1 MMATHTNKDSRHI
14 MHVIKPDTVGAE
26 IGVWFGNTSTQFV
39 KKGLKKLYMVDP
51 YSVEP
56 YKENS
61 EMSFQEYLAKYA
73 KVTGE
78 IAPAGFAKYYDR
90 VYEEVKTRF
99 NSYEEV
105 EICRM
110 SSDEWFE
117 QFMAAKGHGNDEM
130 LDWIYIDG
138 DHSYEGCLRDLENAL
153 QVVKPGGLI
162 LGDDYG
168 WPNAKW
174 FKPGVTKAVDEFIN
188 KNELTNKM
196 FKHGET
202 QYEIRI

>member
-14 MHVIKPDTVGAE
+14 MHAIRPNTIGAE
-26 IGVWFGNTSTQFV
+26 IGVWMGNTSTQFL
-39 KKGLKKLYMVDP
+39 KKGLKKFYMVDS

-56 YKENS
+56 YKENTERS
-61 EMSFQEYLAKYA
+61 YQEYIAKYQPI
-73 KVTGE
+73 TGE
-78 IAPAGFAKYYDR
+78 FSEAGFQRFYDR
-90 VYEEVKTRF
+90 VHNEVKERF
-99 NSYEEV
+99 QDPEV

-110 SSDEWFE
+110 TSDMWFE
-117 QFMAAKGHGNDEM
+117 QFNDEM

-138 DHSYEGCLRDLENAL
+138 DHSYEGCLRDLENSL
-153 QVVKPGGLI
+153 KVVKQGGLI

-188 KNELTNKM
+188 RHKLNKM
-196 FKHGET
+196 LRHGET

>member
-14 MHVIKPDTVGAE
+14 MHAIKPDTVGAE

-90 VYEEVKTRF
+90 VFAEVQSRF
-99 NSYEEV
+99 RTYEEV

-117 QFMAAKGHGNDEM
+117 KHKDVE

-188 KNELTNKM
+188 KHELTKM

>member
-14 MHVIKPDTVGAE
+14 MHAIKPDTVGAE

-56 YKENS
+56 YKESS

-90 VYEEVKTRF
+90 VFAEVQSRF
-99 NSYEEV
+99 RTYEEV

-117 QFMAAKGHGNDEM
+117 KHKDVE

-153 QVVKPGGLI
+153 QVVKQGGLI

-188 KNELTNKM
+188 KHELTKM

>member
-14 MHVIKPDTVGAE
+14 MHAIRPNTIGAE
-26 IGVWFGNTSTQFV
+26 IGVWMGNTSTQFL
-39 KKGLKKLYMVDP
+39 KKGLKKLYMVDS

-56 YKENS
+56 YKENTERS
-61 EMSFQEYLAKYA
+61 YQEYIAKYQPI
-73 KVTGE
+73 TGE
-78 IAPAGFAKYYDR
+78 FSEAGFQRFYDR
-90 VYEEVKTRF
+90 VYNEVKERF
-99 NSYEEV
+99 QDPEV

-110 SSDEWFE
+110 TSDRWFKLF
-117 QFMAAKGHGNDEM
+117 QNHMLDF

-138 DHSYEGCLRDLENAL
+138 DHSYEGCLRDLENSL
-153 QVVKPGGLI
+153 KVVRQGGLI

-188 KNELTNKM
+188 KHKLTKM
-196 FKHGET
+196 LRHGET

>member
-14 MHVIKPDTVGAE
+14 MHAIKPDTVGAE

-90 VYEEVKTRF
+90 VFAEVQSRF
-99 NSYEEV
+99 RTYEEV

-117 QFMAAKGHGNDEM
+117 KHKDVE

-153 QVVKPGGLI
+153 QVVKQGGLI

-188 KNELTNKM
+188 KHELTKM

>member
-14 MHVIKPDTVGAE
+14 MHAIRPNTIGAE
-26 IGVWFGNTSTQFV
+26 IGVWMGNTSTQFL
-39 KKGLKKLYMVDP
+39 KKGLKKLYMVDS

-56 YKENS
+56 YKENTERS
-61 EMSFQEYLAKYA
+61 YQEYIAKYQPI
-73 KVTGE
+73 TGE
-78 IAPAGFAKYYDR
+78 FSEAGFQRFYDR
-90 VYEEVKTRF
+90 VYNEVKERF
-99 NSYEEV
+99 QDPEV

-110 SSDEWFE
+110 TSDRWFE
-117 QFMAAKGHGNDEM
+117 QFQNYMLDF

-138 DHSYEGCLRDLENAL
+138 DHSYEGCLRDLENSL
-153 QVVKPGGLI
+153 KVVRQGGLI

-188 KNELTNKM
+188 KHKFTKM
-196 FKHGET
+196 LRHGET

>member
-14 MHVIKPDTVGAE
+14 MHAIKPNTIGAE
-26 IGVWFGNTSTQFV
+26 IGVWMGNTSTQFL
-39 KKGLKKLYMVDP
+39 KKGLKKFYMVDS

-56 YKENS
+56 YKENTERS
-61 EMSFQEYLAKYA
+61 YQEYIAKYQPI
-73 KVTGE
+73 TGE
-78 IAPAGFAKYYDR
+78 ISEAGFQRFYDR
-90 VYEEVKTRF
+90 VHNEVKERF
-99 NSYEEV
+99 QDPEV

-110 SSDEWFE
+110 TSDMWFE
-117 QFMAAKGHGNDEM
+117 QFNDEM

-138 DHSYEGCLRDLENAL
+138 DHSYEGCLRDLENSL
-153 QVVKPGGLI
+153 KVVKQGGLI

-174 FKPGVTKAVDEFIN
+174 SKPGVTKAVDEFIN
-188 KNELTNKM
+188 RHKLTKM
-196 FKHGET
+196 LRHGET